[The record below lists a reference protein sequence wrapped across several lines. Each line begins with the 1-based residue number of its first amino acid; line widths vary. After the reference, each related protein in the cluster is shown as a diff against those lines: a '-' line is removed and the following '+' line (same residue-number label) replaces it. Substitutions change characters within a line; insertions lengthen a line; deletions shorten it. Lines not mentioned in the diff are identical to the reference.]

1 MPAAVSTF
9 ILGLPGAWFAYFV
22 IVLFLVQV
30 LLPLLVTILMVIT
43 ITYWFTYFLF
53 GLSSAHC
60 MCLQLEM
67 HTDACHALGFQPRLH
82 NFELE

>member
-1 MPAAVSTF
+1 M
-9 ILGLPGAWFAYFV
+9 
-22 IVLFLVQV
+22 VQV
-30 LLPLLVTILMVIT
+30 LHPLLLIILMIIT
-43 ITYWFTYFLF
+43 ISYWFTYFLF